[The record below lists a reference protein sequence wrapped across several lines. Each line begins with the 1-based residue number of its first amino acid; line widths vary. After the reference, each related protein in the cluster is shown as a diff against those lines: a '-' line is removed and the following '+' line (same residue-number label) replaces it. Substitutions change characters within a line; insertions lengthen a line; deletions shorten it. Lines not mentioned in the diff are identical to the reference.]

1 MMQMKGW
8 IRRIIFIIGL
18 CICLYPFASRALN
31 YLRIQHDFQTI
42 RADKVREQKLAAK
55 LDKNAG
61 QPLMTEFT
69 TSNLK
74 GKLADQLLGSIEIPT
89 LKVALP
95 LFSNVS
101 DAALNRGAGVLPG
114 SGAPTGGKGKHSVIS
129 AHAGLPGKE
138 FFSNLHR
145 LKKGA
150 QFLITIG
157 GKTRAYE
164 VDAVHTVLPTDTQLL
179 KRVAGKDLVT
189 LLTCTPVPANTHRLL
204 VRGHRVPY
212 TPALAARAAKAS
224 KSGTARSMV
233 ILAGIFWSLLT
244 LLGYAIGRRR
254 ATDG

>member
-1 MMQMKGW
+1 MQMKGW
-8 IRRIIFIIGL
+8 LRKTIFIIGL
-18 CICLYPFASRALN
+18 CICIYPFASRALN

-42 RADKVREQKLAAK
+42 RVNKERERKLAEK
-55 LDKNAG
+55 LDKSTG

-69 TSNLK
+69 TSNIK
-74 GKLADQLLGSIEIPT
+74 GKLADQLLGSIAIPK
-89 LKVALP
+89 LQVALP

-138 FFSNLHR
+138 FFSNLHK
-145 LKKGA
+145 LKQGDK
-150 QFLITIG
+150 FLITVA
-157 GKTRAYE
+157 GKTRAYK
-164 VDAVHTVLPTDTQLL
+164 VDAVNTVLPTDTHLL
-179 KRVAGKDLVT
+179 KRQDGKDLVT

-212 TPALAARAAKAS
+212 TPALAKTATAAG

-233 ILAGIFWSLLT
+233 ILAGIFWGLLT
-244 LLGYAIGRRR
+244 LIGYAIGRRK
-254 ATDG
+254 AIDA